1 MPDCLSMASTRVV
14 LPWSTWA
21 MMAIL
26 RMSFVM
32 FVKALET
39 KMAADTT
46 AARTNLFLHQLQVR
60 SLSPYFSRRVARE
73 SPVDF
78 PIATTVGASVV
89 GYAHP
94 DFFARG

>member
-1 MPDCLSMASTRVV
+1 
-14 LPWSTWA
+14 

-46 AARTNLFLHQLQVR
+46 SSPDE
-60 SLSPYFSRRVARE
+60 SLSS
-73 SPVDF
+73 S
-78 PIATTVGASVV
+78 IAGAVSKSL
-89 GYAHP
+89 
-94 DFFARG
+94 F